1 MILYIHGFNSSPQS
15 FKAQQ
20 TVEYFA
26 KHHSDIDVLVPK
38 VPSYPQQAFEL
49 VEQLFVEHQ
58 TQICGMMGS
67 SLGGYIASYLT
78 EKYQV
83 KSLLI
88 NPAVRPYELLADF
101 LGPQTNP
108 YTNETY
114 ELTQGHIGELKR
126 FDTPKIKHHQYY
138 WLLQQ
143 QGDEVL
149 DYTQAVAKYQ
159 GCRQNIEEGG
169 DHSFQG
175 FERYLPSIAEFL
187 LAKSL

>member
-1 MILYIHGFNSSPQS
+1 M
-15 FKAQQ
+15 
-20 TVEYFA
+20 
-26 KHHSDIDVLVPK
+26 LVPK
-38 VPSYPQQAFEL
+38 VPSYPQQAFEF
-49 VEQLFVEHQ
+49 VEQLFIKHQ
-58 TQICGMMGS
+58 TQITGIMGS

-101 LGPQTNP
+101 LGKQTNP

-114 ELTQGHIGELKR
+114 ELTEGHIGELKR
-126 FDTPKIKHHQYY
+126 FDTPTIKHPQYY

-143 QGDEVL
+143 KGDEVL
-149 DYTQAVAKYQ
+149 DYTQAVAKYKS
-159 GCRQNIEEGG
+159 CRQNVEEGG

-175 FERYLPSIAEFL
+175 FERYLPSIAAFL
-187 LAKSL
+187 LT